1 MPDLLEILD
10 GLPHPRVL
18 LFGDL
23 MLDRYTWGR
32 ANRTSQEA
40 PVVILQAERREHRLG
55 GASNVAQM
63 LRVLECEVTCVGVV
77 GNDEA
82 GRSIRQLLDEQGI
95 DATSVLACDDRPTT
109 TKERFVGRAGSGL
122 PSQILRVD
130 TEATHALSDRE
141 EERVVAALE
150 ATIPV
155 HDAVLISDYSKGVCT
170 PRTLAAAIQIARRH
184 GIPVLVDPGRTQDF
198 ACYRGATLV
207 KPNRHE
213 TETASG
219 RAIRRPEDALEA
231 GRSLCDRLQLEGAVI
246 TLDADGMALVPRTGE
261 GHVFS
266 TRARS
271 VYDITG
277 AGDMVLA
284 MLGLAVASGVNFE
297 SAVQLANVAA
307 GLEVDRTGVC
317 ALTREEIRREL
328 QVHQGNSS
336 RKIVTREEAARLAAE
351 YRRRGQRVVLTNGC
365 FDLLHVGHVTY
376 LEEAAAMGDVLIVAI
391 NSDDSVRRL
400 KGPQRPV
407 IQGRERAAMLAAL
420 TCVAHVLEFDED
432 TPHELLEAIR
442 PDVLTKG
449 GTYQPHEV
457 VGHEIVEAYGG
468 RVCVAG
474 MVPGISTT
482 EIVQSVQKR
491 HSLRQAG

>member
-1 MPDLLEILD
+1 MPDLLETLN

-32 ANRTSQEA
+32 ADRTSQEA

-63 LRVLECEVTCVGVV
+63 LRVLECDVTCVGVV
-77 GNDEA
+77 GNDDA
-82 GRSIRQLLDEQGI
+82 GRVIRQLLLDNGI
-95 DATSVLACDDRPTT
+95 AASAIITCEDRPTT

-130 TEATHALSDRE
+130 TESTVALSASD

-150 ATIPV
+150 ATIPA
-155 HDAVLISDYSKGVCT
+155 HDAVLISDYSKGACT
-170 PRTLAAAIQIARRH
+170 PRTLAAAIDVARRH
-184 GIPVLVDPGRTQDF
+184 RIPVLVDPGRTQNF
-198 ACYRGATLV
+198 RCYRGATLV

-219 RAIRRPEDALEA
+219 RLIRQPDDALEA
-231 GRSLCDRLQLEGAVI
+231 GRALCERLDLDLAVI
-246 TLDADGMALVPRTGE
+246 TLDADGMALVPKTGK

-284 MLGLAVASGVNFE
+284 MLGLAIASGIDHAT
-297 SAVQLANVAA
+297 AVQLANVAA

-328 QVHQGNSS
+328 QDHQATSS
-336 RKIVTREEAARLAAE
+336 RKVVARDEAARLAAE
-351 YRRRGQRVVLTNGC
+351 YRRRGKRVVLTNGC

-376 LEEAAAMGDVLIVAI
+376 LEEAAAMGDVLFVAI

-420 TCVAHVLEFDED
+420 SCVAHVLEFDED
-432 TPHELLEAIR
+432 TPHALLNAIR

-457 VGHEIVEAYGG
+457 VGHEIVEGYGG

-474 MVPGISTT
+474 VVPGISTT
-482 EIVQSVQKR
+482 DIVQSVQR
-491 HSLRQAG
+491 RQPLRQAG